1 MSSDPEAPEIWEIF
15 PKSGTSI
22 ETGPSHLVPVP
33 ADGNVCDATV
43 SSVELKSASDDRLHT
58 SEQSISRQERL
69 TYE

>member
-33 ADGNVCDATV
+33 ADGDVCEATV
-43 SSVELKSASDDRLHT
+43 SSVELKGASDDRLRT